1 MLRKRQ
7 IPQSSDWVR
16 LQSFSN
22 EVYRKAS
29 LLRQESAAAPSDPT
43 AFFNPNECLQRVS
56 MRTKD
61 QRPQSKR
68 SPAKRSFD
76 RLFTNASL
84 SAMLKGLK
92 PVSLFR
98 QELDQVMNKGIK
110 RHRSVDRISERL
122 EGREFSTLDLGK
134 HSDNLKPLFAQ
145 ICPERF
151 SRPASRMQRSPSPLE
166 TRDSRAKRSPLKP
179 RERPRRL
186 LWKNVDRSLLK
197 GKTRPGDSNGALK
210 EWEISLSMHANRV
223 LRRRDRLRE
232 ISPVA

>member
-7 IPQSSDWVR
+7 MPQSSDWVR

-22 EVYRKAS
+22 DVYRKAS
-29 LLRQESAAAPSDPT
+29 LLRQESVAAPTDPT

-56 MRTKD
+56 MKTKE
-61 QRPQSKR
+61 QRPQSRR

-84 SAMLKGLK
+84 STLLRELK
-92 PVSLFR
+92 PVAHFR
-98 QELDQVMNKGIK
+98 QDLDKMMKPSIK
-110 RHRSVDRISERL
+110 RHRSADRISERL

-134 HSDNLKPLFAQ
+134 HSDNLKPLLAQ

-151 SRPASRMQRSPSPLE
+151 SRPASRLQRSPSPLD
-166 TRDSRAKRSPLKP
+166 TRDSRSKRSPVKP

-186 LWKNVDRSLLK
+186 LWKYVDRSLLK
-197 GKTRPGDSNGALK
+197 GKTRNRDSNGALK
-210 EWEISLSMHANRV
+210 EWEISLSMQANRV
-223 LRRRDRLRE
+223 LRRRDRIRE
-232 ISPVA
+232 ISPVT